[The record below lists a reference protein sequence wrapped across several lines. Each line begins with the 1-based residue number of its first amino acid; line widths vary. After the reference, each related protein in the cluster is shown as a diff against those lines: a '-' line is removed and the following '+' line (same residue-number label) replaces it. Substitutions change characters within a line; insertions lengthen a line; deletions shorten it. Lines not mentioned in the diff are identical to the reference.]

1 MFKPKIDIFKIFE
14 KSNVE
19 ISTIKVY
26 PAIEIEQ
33 DPFEKNTSKTMLNPV
48 YVKCIF
54 PKDFSFSS
62 LVWEMSGLKDSGSKI
77 CICENKYYNL
87 LKNCHKIII
96 NSENF
101 SVYQDASSGQ
111 FQIIKYQDYT
121 VFIARKC
128 LSRS

>member
-14 KSNVE
+14 KSNAE
-19 ISTIKVY
+19 ISIIKVY
-26 PAIEIEQ
+26 PATETEQ
-33 DPFEKNTSKTMLNPV
+33 DPFEKNTTKTMLNPV

-54 PKDFSFSS
+54 PKDYSFS
-62 LVWEMSGLKDSGSKI
+62 GLQWNLEGTKDVGSKL

-87 LKNCHKIII
+87 LKNAHRLVISDEDYALYK
-96 NSENF
+96 
-101 SVYQDASSGQ
+101 DATSGQ

-128 LSRS
+128 YNRS